1 MGLQRY
7 FLTICCYERRPS
19 FEGEAAIALVLTHLS
34 RTAADCDTAVFVYCF
49 MPDHLHLVVEGESDS
64 SDCLEFVRLLKQPTG
79 YAWKHEYGDRLW
91 QDSFYDH
98 VLRDAESTQKTVRY
112 VLENPVR
119 AKLVTSPAEYPHSG
133 SLLYDRAA
141 LFEWAFGWIRPD

>member
-34 RTAADCDTAVFVYCF
+34 RTAADCDIAVFVYCF
-49 MPDHLHLVVEGESDS
+49 MPDHLHLVIEGESDS
-64 SDCLEFVRLLKQPTG
+64 SDCLEFVRLLKQLTG
-79 YAWKHEYGDRLW
+79 Y
-91 QDSFYDH
+91 
-98 VLRDAESTQKTVRY
+98 VLRNGESTQKTVRY

-119 AKLVTSPAEYPHSG
+119 AKLVTSPADYPHSG
-133 SLLYDRAA
+133 SLVYDRAA